1 MLPQKRTRQR
11 TIGWLQKN
19 ARCIWIFQR
28 VIDAILTIA
37 VLWGLSSIFHIEFS
51 TPYIVLAAITVLVTW
66 PVFKTIG
73 LYYSYRSEHPAATY
87 PRVWGGWA
95 VVMALLLLIGY
106 ITNTFESFFRP
117 LLCTWF
123 VLTPFVLCL
132 HHLVL
137 RFFLRWLRA
146 TGLNSRKAVI
156 AGTGE
161 LSQALAQHIQQSPQ
175 LGLQFHGFFTDRPLR
190 ARSEILIK
198 PMIGTLEDLPDYV
211 RRHRIDVVYV
221 ALALQNDASVSKLI
235 NALQDT
241 TVCVYFVPNITAFS
255 LMQARVYDMK
265 GIPLIA
271 VWEAPLTTAQVMVKR
286 MTDIVVSSVAL
297 AVVSPLMI
305 GIAIAVTLISSGPV
319 LQKERRYGFN
329 GCEVVVYKFQAPYIK
344 HDRSKDL
351 GLLTL
356 MGRFL
361 RKTGLT
367 SLPQLIN
374 VLQGRLSLVGPRP
387 QLVAHAELYRKYMG
401 KYCLGLEVIKPGLT
415 GLAELHGLCE
425 ESENQEILQA
435 RVAYD
440 LDYLKN
446 WSFGLDLK
454 IMAKTTFDL
463 LQRQNAY

>member
-1 MLPQKRTRQR
+1 
-11 TIGWLQKN
+11 
-19 ARCIWIFQR
+19 
-28 VIDAILTIA
+28 
-37 VLWGLSSIFHIEFS
+37 
-51 TPYIVLAAITVLVTW
+51 
-66 PVFKTIG
+66 
-73 LYYSYRSEHPAATY
+73 
-87 PRVWGGWA
+87 
-95 VVMALLLLIGY
+95 
-106 ITNTFESFFRP
+106 
-117 LLCTWF
+117 
-123 VLTPFVLCL
+123 VLTPFVLCF
-132 HHLVL
+132 HHLAL
-137 RFFLRWLRA
+137 RLLLRWLRA

-156 AGTGE
+156 AGAGE

-175 LGLQFHGFFTDRPLR
+175 LGLQFHGFFTDRPLKSR
-190 ARSEILIK
+190 AKILIK

-211 RRHRIDVVYV
+211 RKHHIDVVYI
-221 ALALQNDASVSKLI
+221 ALALQNDVSVSKLI

-271 VWEAPLTTAQVMVKR
+271 VWETPLTTAQVMAKR
-286 MTDIVVSSVAL
+286 MTDIVVSLVAL

-305 GIAIAVTLISSGPV
+305 GIAITIKLTSSGPV
-319 LQKERRYGFN
+319 LQKECRYGFN
-329 GCEVVVYKFQAPYIK
+329 GREVVVYKFQA
-344 HDRSKDL
+344 KDL
-351 GLLTL
+351 GLLTP

-361 RKTGLT
+361 RKTGLV

-374 VLQGRLSLVGPRP
+374 VMQGRLSLVGPRP

-425 ESENQEILQA
+425 ESENQEMLQA

-446 WSFGLDLK
+446 WSLGLDLK
-454 IMAKTTFDL
+454 IMTKTAFDL
-463 LQRQNAY
+463 MQRQNAY

>member
-1 MLPQKRTRQR
+1 M
-11 TIGWLQKN
+11 GWLQKN
-19 ARCIWIFQR
+19 ARFIWMFQR
-28 VIDAILTIA
+28 VIDAILAIA
-37 VLWGLSSIFHIEFS
+37 VLWGLSSIFHVEFS
-51 TPYIVLAAITVLVTW
+51 TPYLVLAAITVLVAW

-87 PRVWGGWA
+87 PRIWGGWA

-106 ITNTFESFFRP
+106 ITNTFESFLRP
-117 LLCTWF
+117 LLCAWF
-123 VLTPFVLCL
+123 VLTPLVLCL
-132 HHLVL
+132 HHSAL
-137 RFFLRWLRA
+137 RLLLQQLRA

-156 AGTGE
+156 AGSGE
-161 LSQALAQHIQQSPQ
+161 LSQALAQQLQQSPQ
-175 LGLQFHGFFTDRPLR
+175 LGLQFHGFFTDLPLKSR
-190 ARSEILIK
+190 AEILIK

-221 ALALQNDASVSKLI
+221 ALSIQNDATVSNLI

-255 LMQARVYDMK
+255 LMQARVHDLK

-271 VWEAPLTTAQVMVKR
+271 VWETPLTTAQVMAKR
-286 MTDIVVSSVAL
+286 ITDIVVSLVAL
-297 AVVSPLMI
+297 VVVSPFMI
-305 GIAIAVTLISSGPV
+305 GVAIAVRLTSSGPV

-329 GCEVVVYKFQAPYIK
+329 GREVVVYKFQTPHIK
-344 HDRSKDL
+344 HGNAQNL
-351 GLLTL
+351 LLTPL
-356 MGRFL
+356 GRFL
-361 RKTGLT
+361 RKTGLA

-401 KYCLGLEVIKPGLT
+401 KYRLGLEVIKPGLT

-425 ESENQEILQA
+425 ESDNQDILQA

-454 IMAKTTFDL
+454 IMAKTAFDL